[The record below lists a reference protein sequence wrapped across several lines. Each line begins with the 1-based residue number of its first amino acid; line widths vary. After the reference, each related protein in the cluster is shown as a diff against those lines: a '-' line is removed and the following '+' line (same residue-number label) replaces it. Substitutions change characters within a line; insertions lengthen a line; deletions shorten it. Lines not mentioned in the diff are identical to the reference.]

1 MRLVPWGCG
10 LTARWGQAPHTTRHI
25 SESHCPIH
33 YSFGRKTRK
42 TSLPS
47 RANLAALSPSGG
59 FFVACTGRVGIGLSW
74 NLNNGVVVLGP
85 AEPVQHNDRISLSAG
100 ALLKSKDV
108 YPACGGSL
116 DWKLHP
122 QSSSHACLPA
132 SSPHLLQSPDHI

>member
-1 MRLVPWGCG
+1 MRLVLWGSI
-10 LTARWGQAPHTTRHI
+10 LTASHTTSHV
-25 SESHCPIH
+25 SENRCPIH
-33 YSFGRKTRK
+33 YPFGRKPIK
-42 TSLPS
+42 ASLPS
-47 RANLAALSPSGG
+47 RAHLAALS
-59 FFVACTGRVGIGLSW
+59 FRVIFVDCTGRVRFGLSW
-74 NLNNGVVVLGP
+74 NSNNSAMVLGP

-122 QSSSHACLPA
+122 QSSSHACVPA